1 MMLSQVG
8 FVLIVV
14 LLLLVNAVRILR
26 EWERGVVLRLG
37 RYQAVRGP
45 GLIFIIPLIEKM
57 HRINTRVVNVDV
69 PPQDII
75 TKDNVTL
82 KVNAVV
88 FFRILSPKEAVVNV
102 EEYFS
107 ATYQKAQT
115 VLRNVLGQFELDEL
129 LSARDTINHRLQ
141 TILDSETD
149 QWGIKVDS
157 VEIKHVDLPQ
167 EMQRA
172 MARQAEAERERRAKV
187 IAAEGEFQAS
197 TRLAEAAN
205 IMGRHPMSL
214 QLRFLQT
221 LTEVAVENN
230 STIVFPIPI
239 DLIKPLIDM
248 AEGTLP
254 SDNGGPPTTNA
265 DGGDAPAAVEEIA
278 VASGQEAEASGAGD
292 E

>member
-1 MMLSQVG
+1 MMISQFG
-8 FVLIVV
+8 FVLLVV
-14 LLLLVNAVRILR
+14 LLILVNAIRILR

-37 RYQAVRGP
+37 KFQAVRGP
-45 GLIFIIPLIEKM
+45 GLVFIIPLIEKM
-57 HRINTRVVNVDV
+57 HKINTRVITVDV

-88 FFRILSPKEAVVNV
+88 FFRILSPREAVVNV
-102 EEYFS
+102 EEFFS

-129 LSARDTINHRLQ
+129 LTERDVINHRLQ

-172 MARQAEAERERRAKV
+172 MARQAEAERERRSKI

-197 TRLAEAAN
+197 TRLAEAAD
-205 IMGRHPMSL
+205 IMGRHPMAL

-221 LTEVAVENN
+221 LSEVAVENN
-230 STIVFPIPI
+230 STIVFPVPI
-239 DLIKPLIDM
+239 DLIKPLLDM
-248 AEGTLP
+248 AEGSLTAG
-254 SDNGGPPTTNA
+254 NGGPPASN
-265 DGGDAPAAVEEIA
+265 GDSAALPAADETA
-278 VASGQEAEASGAGD
+278 LAAGQETGVREVS

>member
-1 MMLSQVG
+1 MSAVV
-8 FVLIVV
+8 FVIIVVVLI
-14 LLLLVNAVRILR
+14 LANAIKILR

-37 RYQAVRGP
+37 KFQAVRGP
-45 GLIFIIPLIEKM
+45 GITFVIPMIERM
-57 HRINTRVVNVDV
+57 FRISTRVVTVDV

-102 EEYFS
+102 DDFYA

-115 VLRNVLGQFELDEL
+115 VLRNVLGQFELDGL
-129 LSARDTINHRLQ
+129 LVERDSINHRLQ
-141 TILDSETD
+141 SILDSETD

-172 MARQAEAERERRAKV
+172 MARQAEAERERRSK
-187 IAAEGEFQAS
+187 IISAEGEYQAS
-197 TRLAEAAN
+197 TRLAEAAD
-205 IMGRHPMSL
+205 IMGQHPMAL

-221 LTEVAVENN
+221 LAEVATENN
-230 STIVFPIPI
+230 STVIFPVPI
-239 DLIKPLIDM
+239 DLVKPL
-248 AEGTLP
+248 L
-254 SDNGGPPTTNA
+254 
-265 DGGDAPAAVEEIA
+265 EIGETA
-278 VASGQEAEASGAGD
+278 R
-292 E
+292 

>member
-8 FVLIVV
+8 FVLVVV

-45 GLIFIIPLIEKM
+45 GLVFIIPLIEKM

-102 EEYFS
+102 EDFFT

-129 LSARDTINHRLQ
+129 LSERDIINHRLQ

-172 MARQAEAERERRAKV
+172 MARQAEAERERRSKI

-197 TRLAEAAN
+197 TRLAEAAS
-205 IMGRHPMSL
+205 IMGRHPIAL

-230 STIVFPIPI
+230 STIVFPVPI
-239 DLIKPLIDM
+239 DLIKPLMGM

-254 SDNGGPPTTNA
+254 SGNGGPPANNA
-265 DGGDAPAAVEEIA
+265 DGDAPAAVEEIA
-278 VASGQEAEASGAGD
+278 VASGQEAEVSEAS

>member
-1 MMLSQVG
+1 MPGGIAFILV
-8 FVLIVV
+8 FLF
-14 LLLLVNAVRILR
+14 LLVSNAVKILR
-26 EWERGVVLRLG
+26 EWERGVILRLG
-37 RYQAVRGP
+37 KFQAVRGP
-45 GLIFIIPLIEKM
+45 GITFVIPLIEKLY
-57 HRINTRVVNVDV
+57 RINTRLVTVDV
-69 PPQDII
+69 PPQDVI

-102 EEYFS
+102 EDFYA

-115 VLRNVLGQFELDEL
+115 VLRNVLGQFELDDL
-129 LSARDTINHRLQ
+129 LAERDMINHRLQ
-141 TILDSETD
+141 SILDSETD

-172 MARQAEAERERRAKV
+172 MARQAEAERERRSKV

-197 TRLAEAAN
+197 TRLAEAAD

-221 LTEVAVENN
+221 LSEVAVENN
-230 STIVFPIPI
+230 STIVFPVPI
-239 DLIKPLIDM
+239 DLLKPFMELT
-248 AEGTLP
+248 AQEHQP
-254 SDNGGPPTTNA
+254 
-265 DGGDAPAAVEEIA
+265 DGGDPTEPPAV
-278 VASGQEAEASGAGD
+278 VLPAG
-292 E
+292 EHHSMARSAQ

>member
-1 MMLSQVG
+1 MPGGIVFILVFLFLILSNT
-8 FVLIVV
+8 IK
-14 LLLLVNAVRILR
+14 ILR
-26 EWERGVVLRLG
+26 EWERGVILRLG
-37 RYQAVRGP
+37 KFQGVRGP
-45 GLIFIIPLIEKM
+45 GIIFVIPVIEKM
-57 HRINTRVVNVDV
+57 YRINTRVVTVDV
-69 PPQDII
+69 PPQDVI

-102 EEYFS
+102 EDFYS

-129 LSARDTINHRLQ
+129 LAERDSINHRLQ
-141 TILDSETD
+141 SILDSETD

-172 MARQAEAERERRAKV
+172 MARQAEAERERRSKV

-197 TRLAEAAN
+197 TRLAEAAD
-205 IMGRHPMSL
+205 IMGRHPISL

-221 LTEVAVENN
+221 LSEVAVENN
-230 STIVFPIPI
+230 STIVFPVPI
-239 DLIKPLIDM
+239 DVLRPFIESASRGGQ
-248 AEGTLP
+248 AEGP
-254 SDNGGPPTTNA
+254 SPQT
-265 DGGDAPAAVEEIA
+265 V
-278 VASGQEAEASGAGD
+278 
-292 E
+292 